1 MDKVFSFN
9 LNDIL
14 SIFISAVIV
23 YFILIFYIRV
33 LGKRSTSEFNSF
45 DWIVTVSIGSIFAKT
60 VIVQDIS
67 VFDGSIGILILLI
80 LQYVTT
86 KIMKKSKQFRNV
98 VKASPQLLLFK
109 GEFLEENLEKER
121 ILKAEIYAEVRQKG
135 LKSIKNIYAVVL
147 ETNSKLSVIPNEDS
161 DEIGFSLRYVLGLP
175 DCLKDDLKNYDDKI
189 I

>member
-14 SIFISAVIV
+14 SILISAVIV

-60 VIVQDIS
+60 VIVGDIS
-67 VFDGSIGILILLI
+67 VFEGGIAILILLI
-80 LQYVTT
+80 LQYITT
-86 KIMKKSKQFRNV
+86 KRMKGSKPFRHV
-98 VKASPQLLLFK
+98 IKASPQLLFFK
-109 GEFLEENLEKER
+109 GEFLEDHLEKER
-121 ILKAEIYAEVRQKG
+121 ILKEEIYAEVRQKG
-135 LKSIKNIYAVVL
+135 IKSIKNVYAVVL

-161 DEIGFSLRYVLGLP
+161 DEVGSSLKYVVGLP
-175 DCLKDDLKNYDDKI
+175 AYIKEELEK
-189 I
+189 